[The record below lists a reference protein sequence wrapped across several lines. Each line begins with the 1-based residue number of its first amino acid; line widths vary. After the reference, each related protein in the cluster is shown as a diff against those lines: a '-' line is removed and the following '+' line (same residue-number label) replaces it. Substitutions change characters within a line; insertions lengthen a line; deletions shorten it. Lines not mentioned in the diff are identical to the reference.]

1 MSHGATMRAHLR
13 AVFED
18 VERIRQRS
26 PELFASDDGSTPVR
40 RNVVVW
46 E

>member
-1 MSHGATMRAHLR
+1 MRTHLR
-13 AVFED
+13 AVFDD
-18 VERIRQRS
+18 VEKTRQHS
-26 PELFASDDGSTPVR
+26 PELFAAADGSMPVR